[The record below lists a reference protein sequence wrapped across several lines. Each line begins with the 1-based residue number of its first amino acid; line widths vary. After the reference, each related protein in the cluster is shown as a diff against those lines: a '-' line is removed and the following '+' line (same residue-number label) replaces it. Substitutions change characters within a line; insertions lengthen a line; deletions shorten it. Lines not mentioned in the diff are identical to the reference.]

1 MKREVVQDLI
11 QFLGTIGIMGS
22 LIFVGLQMQQTQRI
36 AIGGQVQARAEMF
49 VNRIMAGLEGNLDA
63 NKLFYYRDFNYDEL
77 DEEQKFI
84 AREMHQWIGIMVEN
98 NFTQYQMGLFADDY
112 REQQEGRILNWWNRC
127 DLRSSGGRVR
137 SFQNYLD
144 SLPDE
149 CTE

>member
-36 AIGGQVQARAEMF
+36 AIAGQVQARAEMA
-49 VNRIMAGLEGNLDA
+49 VDRILSGLEGNLDA
-63 NKLFYYRDFNYDEL
+63 IRLANGDNYDFEEL
-77 DEEQKFI
+77 NEEEQMI
-84 AREMHQWIGIMVEN
+84 ARQMYAWRGIMFEN

-112 REQQEGRILNWWNRC
+112 WEQQERRIQTWWNRC
-127 DLRSSGGRVR
+127 ELRPSNPRVR
-137 SFQNYLD
+137 TFQDYLD
-144 SLPDE
+144 SLTDE

>member
-11 QFLGTIGIMGS
+11 QFLGMIGIIGS

-36 AIGGQVQARAEMF
+36 AIAGQVQARAEMA
-49 VNRIMAGLEGNLDA
+49 VDRILSGLEGNLDA
-63 NKLFYYRDFNYDEL
+63 IRLANGDNYDFEEL
-77 DEEQKFI
+77 NEEEQMI
-84 AREMHQWIGIMVEN
+84 ARQMYAWRGIMFEN

-112 REQQEGRILNWWNRC
+112 WEQQERRIQTWWNRC
-127 DLRSSGGRVR
+127 ELRPSNPRVR
-137 SFQNYLD
+137 TFQDYLD

>member
-1 MKREVVQDLI
+1 MKREVVQDLV
-11 QFLGTIGIMGS
+11 QVLGMIGIIGS

-36 AIGGQVQARAEMF
+36 AIAGQVQARAEMG
-49 VNRIMAGLEGNLDA
+49 VNRILSGLEGNLDA
-63 NKLFYYRDFNYDEL
+63 IRLFNYANFDYEEL
-77 DEEQKFI
+77 NEEEKLI
-84 AREMHQWIGIMVEN
+84 ARNMHNWIGVMVEN

-112 REQQEGRILNWWNRC
+112 WEQQERRILNWWNRC
-127 DLRSSGGRVR
+127 DFRSSGGRVR